1 MNYPEKLRAVMVREG
16 LNQKQIAQITN
27 ISEGG
32 ISKIVKNKVGSVKQE
47 TIDKLH
53 DAFPN
58 DFPLQ
63 EIPQNHEDDDTF
75 MRIIK
80 MNVTLTETANRLS
93 ENNQKLIHKIG
104 DVIDNIIRTNDFF
117 KEQMV
122 DYYKRSK

>member
-32 ISKIVKNKVGSVKQE
+32 ISKIVKNKVSSVKQE

-53 DAFPN
+53 DAFPD
-58 DFPLQ
+58 DFPLH
-63 EIPQNHEDDDTF
+63 ETPVKHEDDDTF

-117 KEQMV
+117 KEQLV
-122 DYYKRSK
+122 DQFKRSK